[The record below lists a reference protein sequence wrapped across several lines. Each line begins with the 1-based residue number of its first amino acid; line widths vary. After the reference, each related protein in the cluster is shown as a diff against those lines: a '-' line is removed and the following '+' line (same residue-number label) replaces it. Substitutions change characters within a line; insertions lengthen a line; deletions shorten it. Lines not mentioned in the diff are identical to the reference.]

1 MEIAMYRIH
10 FDHKIGRFTIQV
22 LIFGLF
28 WRDIAL
34 SDDIE
39 PISDRATFKTIDEAI
54 QYVKSIG
61 LDRLYT
67 DKSVNK
73 FNNYMVD
80 GGTRESWR

>member
-1 MEIAMYRIH
+1 MYRIH

-34 SDDIE
+34 SDDIK
-39 PISDRATFKTIDEAI
+39 PIADRATFKTIDEAI
-54 QYVKSIG
+54 QYVTSIG
-61 LDRLYT
+61 LNRLYA

-73 FNNYMVD
+73 FNNYMFD
-80 GGTRESWR
+80 GEARESWR

>member
-1 MEIAMYRIH
+1 MYRIH

-73 FNNYMVD
+73 FNNYMLD
-80 GGTRESWR
+80 GDARKSWR